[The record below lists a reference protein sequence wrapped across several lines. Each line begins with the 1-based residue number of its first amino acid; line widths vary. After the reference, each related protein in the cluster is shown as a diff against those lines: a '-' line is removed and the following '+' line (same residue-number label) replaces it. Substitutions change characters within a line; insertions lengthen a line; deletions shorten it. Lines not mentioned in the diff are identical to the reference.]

1 MLELAEDGSAKVP
14 AAFIQAVKGRA
25 EVMASIQQANPTLA
39 AAIRNEDITAMQQ
52 ELRFL
57 RKQQL
62 EHQAQLQREQDL
74 LEADPFDPETQRRIE
89 ELIQQKNIEENF
101 MAVSKQCLCLTGIVE
116 CDGGI

>member
-1 MLELAEDGSAKVP
+1 MVSSSQP
-14 AAFIQAVKGRA
+14 R
-25 EVMASIQQANPTLA
+25 SPTVVL
-39 AAIRNEDITAMQQ
+39 QQ

-74 LEADPFDPETQRRIE
+74 LEADPFDAEAQRKIE

-101 MAVSKQCLCLTGIVE
+101 MAVSKWVASYLSKAWSAPIDNVVE
-116 CDGGI
+116 I